1 MRSTEVFWNKYITL
15 GIGQDAKSEA
25 TLCMLFSVHYK
36 RVFIQGAMFKFSG
49 ESVVLEI
56 S

>member
-1 MRSTEVFWNKYITL
+1 MRSTEAFWNKYITF

-25 TLCMLFSVHYK
+25 TLCMLFSININVCSFK
-36 RVFIQGAMFKFSG
+36 APLFKFSG
-49 ESVVLEI
+49 DSVVLEI